1 MALLL
6 YAVLAVLVGNEV
18 VAPPARAPARF
29 ALRAAPP
36 QWRRRASW
44 FRGPGPPPPL
54 VRFAPS
60 LLGPALFLFGGRG
73 CAGPRGVPPLRGR
86 GHWERSSTPFMKAYA
101 AAGPSYSDKR
111 LTTVFPFGEDCYRE
125 GSGKLKDCG
134 KEQPGLGQL
143 TKILQ
148 ESWKSPV
155 RSSVRKDQEPWNAGA
170 GSGYSRDRQARWD
183 GREMRTAT
191 TKVRREVYEVFR
203 KLCQDQGRTPYGVLK
218 ELLLTW
224 IEREAGRLFESG
236 DPAVCVAVEA
246 LEEAPSWTGW
256 HSSGG
261 GS

>member
-1 MALLL
+1 MVDGSATICSAWWLPPRGPRPALRF
-6 YAVLAVLVGNEV
+6 AR
-18 VAPPARAPARF
+18 PPAMAAAGLLVPWARPAAAARPLRSLAPR
-29 ALRAAPP
+29 
-36 QWRRRASW
+36 
-44 FRGPGPPPPL
+44 PGAFL
-54 VRFAPS
+54 VW
-60 LLGPALFLFGGRG
+60 GRG

-86 GHWERSSTPFMKAYA
+86 GHWDRPSTPFVKAYA
-101 AAGPSYSDKR
+101 PPGPSYSDKR
-111 LTTVFPFGEDCYRE
+111 LTTVFPFGEGCYRE

-134 KEQPGLGQL
+134 KEQPGLEQL
-143 TKILQ
+143 SKILQ
-148 ESWKSPV
+148 DSWKSPV
-155 RSSVRKDQEPWNAGA
+155 RSNQESWNAGA

-236 DPAVCVAVEA
+236 DPAVCAAVEA
-246 LEEAPSWTGW
+246 LEEAPPWTGW